1 MTKQDKNSADNKSP
15 TNEVVINLYA
25 SADKIYPRST
35 FGFFTKWRW
44 AMIWLTQIVYYGL
57 PWLEWGQRQALLFDF
72 YGELLTDHQKE
83 IYEQFA
89 LEDLSLSEIAEMKGI
104 SRQGVHDLVKRCQKT
119 LEGYEMKLHL
129 VEKFLSVK
137 EKVSKIDDTLAE
149 WEREKNDPEEMVKR
163 IRKIADAII
172 EEL

>member
-1 MTKQDKNSADNKSP
+1 MIAEVKIMNK
-15 TNEVVINLYA
+15 
-25 SADKIYPRST
+25 
-35 FGFFTKWRW
+35 F
-44 AMIWLTQIVYYGL
+44 
-57 PWLEWGQRQALLFDF
+57 LEQALLFDF

-137 EKVSKIDDTLAE
+137 EKVSKIDDTLTE

>member
-1 MTKQDKNSADNKSP
+1 MEKIVRQSL
-15 TNEVVINLYA
+15 LY
-25 SADKIYPRST
+25 
-35 FGFFTKWRW
+35 
-44 AMIWLTQIVYYGL
+44 
-57 PWLEWGQRQALLFDF
+57 DF
-72 YGELLTDHQKE
+72 YGELLNEHQRR
-83 IYEQFA
+83 IYEDFVFN
-89 LEDLSLSEIAEMKGI
+89 DLSLGEIASCEGI